1 MTKLSSTK
9 HAIQDLK
16 AIGQMVFSISSLIG
30 NLIPKRWVAYYI
42 TWYRPEHLHHHG
54 AKDINHITRS
64 PSLYSQFFNLCW
76 DPVSFCPIR
85 YRDCQRHVVFQYN
98 EYCAQRSTW
107 RRDAS
112 ALEGYC
118 LPTDCQDSCRY
129 WQDLA
134 HISNVTEIIEDNRW
148 KDAFLAQQSALTTTK
163 QRWKSRTDVFFSELT
178 DGLEKK
184 VSQGKGLC

>member
-1 MTKLSSTK
+1 MSPCDCVVVSKPDTLELERGCLESFLRSRRDCGQGVTMTKLSSTK

-129 WQDLA
+129 
-134 HISNVTEIIEDNRW
+134 
-148 KDAFLAQQSALTTTK
+148 
-163 QRWKSRTDVFFSELT
+163 
-178 DGLEKK
+178 
-184 VSQGKGLC
+184 